1 MHIKKF
7 AAASMADALGR
18 IREELGPEA
27 LILESRRSD
36 EESGVRGG
44 VVVLAAAARAEA
56 SQPRVA
62 LATSTRERSNGVS
75 LLPPREAVAS
85 AAPDLEARVD
95 YLTRLVKSDHF
106 SAIPLPLRSLYLD
119 LVEADVDSNLV
130 FHILQKMGQSPL
142 RGQFVPSPPDE
153 VLAFL
158 RTLVRVGGAIG
169 PGRTRRVIAL
179 VGPTG
184 VGKTTTAAKIAGL
197 AAFRLGRRV
206 ALVSTDSYR
215 IFGAQHLAS
224 YAELMGLP
232 FESVRNATEMRA
244 VLRGPLAQADL
255 VLIDTSGRS
264 PRDPD
269 GIREVHDVLAV
280 CPDAEVHLVLA
291 ANGRVRDLGLAVDA
305 FAPLP
310 VRYLVFTK
318 LDEAVGCGSLFSTAL
333 KSRRP
338 VAYLG
343 TGQDV
348 PDAIVPATPELLTR
362 GLLTSPREEATRG
375 GSGR

>member
-7 AAASMADALGR
+7 AAASMADALRR

-56 SQPRVA
+56 SPPRAA
-62 LATSTRERSNGVS
+62 LATMATATMAKSSATAP
-75 LLPPREAVAS
+75 LP

-119 LVEADVDSNLV
+119 LVDADVDSSLV

-169 PGRTRRVIAL
+169 PDRTRRVIAL

-206 ALVSTDSYR
+206 ALISTDSYR

-224 YAELMGLP
+224 YADLMGLP

-318 LDEAVGCGSLFSTAL
+318 LDEAVGCGSLYSTAL

-348 PDAIVPATPELLTR
+348 PDALVPATPHLLTR
-362 GLLTSPREEATRG
+362 GLLTSPKEEASRG